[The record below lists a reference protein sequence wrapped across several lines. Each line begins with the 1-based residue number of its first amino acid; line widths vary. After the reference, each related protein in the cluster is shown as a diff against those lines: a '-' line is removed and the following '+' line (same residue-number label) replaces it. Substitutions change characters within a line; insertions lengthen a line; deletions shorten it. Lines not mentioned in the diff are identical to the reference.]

1 MKLILASESPRRAE
15 ILRKAGFT
23 FEVRPARIS
32 EARLPGESPGDF
44 VLRMAL
50 TKASAAADD
59 EIVFDEEMYVIG
71 ADTVVVAE
79 GETLGK
85 PSGAD
90 DARRMLRLLSGRRHG
105 VLTGVSILRRP
116 EGPKA
121 RHLESTLVEFF
132 ELSDETIDEYVS
144 TGETLDK
151 AVAYGIQ
158 GIGGRFVRRIEGCYF
173 NVMGLPLSRVWAS
186 LRELGWKDSF

>member
-1 MKLILASESPRRAE
+1 MEQAASFELEGTLGACQRWWS
-15 ILRKAGFT
+15 KARSSF
-23 FEVRPARIS
+23 FWMFSIA
-32 EARLPGESPGDF
+32 F

-50 TKASAAADD
+50 AKASASADD

-79 GETLGK
+79 GETLCK
-85 PSGAD
+85 PSSAG
-90 DARRMLRLLSGRRHG
+90 DARRMLRLLSGRRHE

-144 TGETLDK
+144 TGEPLDK
-151 AVAYGIQ
+151 AGAYGIQ